1 MGNIRLFRK
10 PEQKSKTPDAPA
22 LPVQAVHMLP
32 VDRIVPN
39 PNQPRKVFDNSSL
52 YSLAES
58 IRQYGILQPLSV
70 RHIAGGEKETP
81 LVQGKTGE
89 ISLVSERV
97 YNPNPQ
103 ADKPPLYE
111 VIAGERRLRAAIL
124 AGLKEVPCLFSEVSD
139 ARSAEL
145 AIVENIQREDLNIFE
160 EAEAISQLIRTC
172 SLTQEQAAARLS
184 YSQSYIANKLR
195 LLRLTEEERQLI
207 LENGLTERHAR
218 ALLRIVSPDQRKKLL
233 HAVIGKTLNVS
244 QTEEL
249 IDRLL
254 SAPAQ
259 ESAKKPQR
267 KLILKDIRIFYNTIE
282 RAVDTIS
289 RAGIDVLHEK
299 REDDDAVEYIIR
311 VPKHFREQGS
321 TSRR

>member
-1 MGNIRLFRK
+1 MGNIKLFRK
-10 PEQKSKTPDAPA
+10 PDPKPQKAAASAQPA
-22 LPVQAVHMLP
+22 QVVHMLP

-39 PNQPRKVFDNSSL
+39 PNQPRKVFDNASL

-70 RHIAGGEKETP
+70 RHITGNEKETP
-81 LVQGKTGE
+81 LVQGRTGE
-89 ISLVSERV
+89 ISLISERV
-97 YNPNPQ
+97 YNPKPQ
-103 ADKPPLYE
+103 AGKPPLYE

-124 AGLKEVPCLFSEVSD
+124 AGLTEVPCLFSEVSD

-160 EAEAISQLIRTC
+160 EAEAIAQLIQTC

-195 LLRLTEEERQLI
+195 LLRLTDEERQII
-207 LENGLTERHAR
+207 LENSLTERHAR
-218 ALLRIVSPDQRKKLL
+218 ALLRIVAPEQRRKLL
-233 HAVIGKTLNVS
+233 RAVIDKGLNVS

-254 SAPAQ
+254 APSSQ
-259 ESAKKPQR
+259 EPARKPQR

-299 REDDDAVEYIIR
+299 REDEDAVEYIIR
-311 VPKHFREQGS
+311 VPKRFREQGS
-321 TSRR
+321 ALRR